1 MSLVHPIVAPQI
13 ALRATRGRFLGTEAN
28 ECVALLFSDR
38 IALYLLEDMGSIED
52 DSLIVRPP
60 HLELTI
66 PQPPMTMGDPERE
79 ILPNIGGLFF
89 TVGRNRDMLAMQYD
103 NLLTIVSVNHVD
115 QLLQL
120 QGVWG
125 LPKQKDHNISP
136 RHTLA
141 KAASAANLS
150 TMVENTS
157 LASQPSGLSLQS
169 SLPPP
174 KPSPDGSQIFLVSR
188 HKSGDLMLI
197 VLDCFGKESIK
208 HDVDYLNVLTLGWLS
223 DDVIYF
229 VYLNR
234 KFHKKFQTLRL
245 GSKLKQSGFLG
256 IGGRKMTK
264 NAFLPECHVTI
275 AADFVSAVP
284 DLKGCQ
290 NLVFKDYVFLGT
302 RDGGYIRVNYKG
314 TGTWEVVQNAKNA
327 IGCMQLD
334 DSALLIHRVVKNP
347 PANRA
352 GLAPPSS
359 PDVGSTSVT
368 PTSANQFCYSLVRD
382 GTVHAIRGDP
392 QVGACLSSKHN
403 INGDYR
409 FQIKLLSL
417 GKGLMLDYK
426 RYPMRVY
433 KLTYQPTIRINVLP
447 SKEDVAFLPLVSSKE
462 AADFLVK
469 TATAIYT
476 RDINGDDNYISKI
489 ISGEH
494 MRIPLNRPGLVKIMR
509 RDAKSLWAIFSH
521 SAIGTATPSGAHVVP
536 AGAATSYPPEIR
548 ILEESSKTVTKL
560 RVKAQFQFGTTKDM
574 FKTQANN
581 NFSHWY
587 FNRLIPVHKNVIIVG
602 LSSNRFST
610 KPTWEEDVKQFDRYS
625 DMFADKNSDW
635 ALFLVSF
642 VGSTSKSNPVPPKAQ
657 LILRGATPDIA
668 PQPLPCPGTPNQYY
682 LQVFNAQAGSITS
695 VKKVTVNNSGEFKF
709 TSETSKVFP
718 YALSQS
724 LSSTFFTDINQTLD
738 GIFLIGKISSNEEGT
753 VHYVKNILNVDA
765 LDASSGS
772 SLVIDGK
779 SFDQTKIWSFD
790 SNGAQFREFGF
801 KEVPEN
807 RKAML
812 YRQEQL
818 ITNLCNTS
826 SSLKNFKVHPLF
838 RAQYFT
844 ETYSAKR
851 FRPLPELKAL
861 VCAGLG
867 FGVDAEAYIKTP
879 DNGYFA
885 MFRIQNRKL
894 IDTLSRLRNTILSKR
909 VGSWIPDEVKDAWLE
924 SQQQTNMIS
933 GTVFSAY
940 WRLEPEMQL
949 ELCEEAGVP
958 SDLLEKVR
966 PP

>member
-1 MSLVHPIVAPQI
+1 MSLVHPILSPKM
-13 ALRATRGRFLGTEAN
+13 ALRATRGRFLGPETN

-38 IALYLLEDMGSIED
+38 IAFYILENMENMGD
-52 DSLIVRPP
+52 DSCIVRPP
-60 HLELTI
+60 HLEITI

-89 TVGRNRDMLAMQYD
+89 TVGRNRDMLAIQYD
-103 NLLTIVSVNHVD
+103 NLLTIVSVNYVD

-125 LPKQKDHNISP
+125 LPKPKEHSASP

-150 TMVENTS
+150 TMVDSTS
-157 LASQPSGLSLQS
+157 LTQLSGLSLQS

-188 HKSGDLMLI
+188 HKSGDLTLL

-208 HDVDYLNVLTLGWLS
+208 HEVDYLNVLTLGWLS
-223 DDVIYF
+223 DDVVYF
-229 VYLNR
+229 VYLNS

-264 NAFLPECHVTI
+264 NAFQPECHITI
-275 AADFVSAVP
+275 APDFVPAVP

-314 TGTWEVVQNAKNA
+314 TGSWEVVQNAKNA
-327 IGCMQLD
+327 IGCMQLE
-334 DSALLIHRVVKNP
+334 DSALLIHRVIKNP
-347 PANRA
+347 TRS
-352 GLAPPSS
+352 GLAPPGPSDS
-359 PDVGSTSVT
+359 AQFNVT
-368 PTSANQFCYSLVRD
+368 PSSANQFAYSLVRD

-403 INGDYR
+403 INGDMR

-417 GKGLMLDYK
+417 GNGLMLDYK

-433 KLTYQPTIRINVLP
+433 KLNYQPTLRINVLP
-447 SKEDVAFLPLVSSKE
+447 SKEDEAFLPLVSSKE

-469 TATAIYT
+469 TGTALYT
-476 RDINGDDNYISKI
+476 RDVNGDDNYITKI
-489 ISGEH
+489 VSGELL
-494 MRIPLNRPGLVKIMR
+494 RIPLNRPGLIKIMR

-521 SAIGTATPSGAHVVP
+521 NATGTATPSGSHVVP

-548 ILEESSKTVTKL
+548 ILEESNKSITKL
-560 RVKAQFQFGTTKDM
+560 RVKAQFQFGNTKDM

-581 NFSHWY
+581 NFSHWH
-587 FNRLIPVHKNVIIVG
+587 FNRLIPIHKNVIIVG
-602 LSSNRFST
+602 LSSNRLSSR
-610 KPTWEEDVKQFDRYS
+610 PSWEEDVKQFDRYS
-625 DMFADKNSDW
+625 DMFQNKTTDW

-657 LILRGATPDIA
+657 LLLRGTTPDIA

-682 LQVFNAQAGSITS
+682 MQVFNAQTS
-695 VKKVTVNNSGEFKF
+695 TVTSAKKLTVNSAGEFKIA
-709 TSETSKVFP
+709 SDTSKVFP
-718 YALSQS
+718 YALSQT

-738 GIFLIGKISSNEEGT
+738 GIFLVGKITSNEEGT
-753 VHYVKNILNVDA
+753 VHSVQNILNVDSV
-765 LDASSGS
+765 DATSGS
-772 SLVIDGK
+772 SLLIDGK
-779 SFDQTKIWSFD
+779 SFDQTAIWCFD

-801 KEVPEN
+801 REVPEN

-812 YRQEQL
+812 YRQEQVL
-818 ITNLCNTS
+818 TNLCKTTA
-826 SSLKNFKVHPLF
+826 SLANFKVHPLF

-844 ETYSAKR
+844 QSYAAKQ

-861 VCAGLG
+861 VCQGVG
-867 FGVDAEAYIKTP
+867 YGVDAEAYIKTP

-885 MFRIQNRKL
+885 MFRMQNRKL
-894 IDTLSRLRNTILSKR
+894 IETLSRLRNTILSKR
-909 VGSWIPDEVKDAWLE
+909 VGSWLPTEVKDAWME
-924 SQQQTNMIS
+924 SQQQSNMIS

-940 WRLEPEMQL
+940 WRLEPEVQL

-958 SDLLEKVR
+958 HDLLEKVR